1 MFAKAGLQE
10 LVSGMERLPVIR
22 AVSLRN
28 NGINDEHE
36 KEIMSLLSISKIKSV
51 DLSCNEI
58 EGKLAAKIG
67 RKLHEVSHLV
77 WIDLTQNYF
86 LRTEVGRPDRQGV
99 VQKAY
104 DSVIHSAIVN
114 GFRRQKDLMYA
125 GLSCEGA

>member
-10 LVSGMERLPVIR
+10 LVSGMDRLPVIR

-36 KEIMSLLSISKIKSV
+36 KEILALLSISKIKSV

-58 EGKLAAKIG
+58 EGKLAGKIG
-67 RKLHEVSHLV
+67 RKLHEVSHIV

-86 LRTEVGRPDRQGV
+86 LRTESGRAVKGV
-99 VQKAY
+99 VPKAY
-104 DSVIHSAIVN
+104 DPVIHQALVA
-114 GFRRQKDLMYA
+114 GYRRQKDLNYG